1 MKIFKNNEELKE
13 LIKDGWIIINDDI
26 QCDFDIDVEAS
37 INANNIKAYDINAWN
52 INAYDIK
59 AKNISY
65 YAFCVTYN
73 SIECE
78 SIKGR
83 RKNSFHRCLDGEL
96 IIKPSKKVSDKCL
109 QLQKENE
116 RLREGIEVYKTAIE
130 DIENNFEAYA
140 VGQILDKLSEQLLK
154 NKEQ

>member
-37 INANNIKAYDINAWN
+37 INANNIK
-52 INAYDIK
+52 AYDIK